1 MHETRE
7 CDYHSRNISVIISAT
22 DILQRLT
29 KACVEIFQKI
39 HIRENRRDNQE

>member
-1 MHETRE
+1 MHEIRD

-39 HIRENRRDNQE
+39 NIRENRRDNQE